1 MKINL
6 PNQITL
12 ARLALA
18 IVFFGFLSWFRAE
31 DLESSRWMLT
41 VCFWVFL
48 VAALTDIL
56 DGFLARMMK
65 QVTSFGRIVDPVVDK
80 VMVCGAFIFFA
91 SEHFWAG
98 GRNISGVAPWM
109 VIVVLLRELLVSA
122 IRSHS
127 EGLGQDFAATWSG
140 KLKMFVQS
148 ATVCV
153 VLGQLAWFHERRP
166 DELAWIR
173 VGSIWL
179 MLVVTT
185 LSMVMYI
192 RRAYSFLL
200 SSAALGA
207 GSAAQESSP
216 RTSQKPGPPPKD
228 APPTGDAGG
237 AAD

>member
-12 ARLALA
+12 ARLGLAL
-18 IVFFGFLSWFRAE
+18 VFFGFLSWFQAE

-48 VAALTDIL
+48 VAALTDVL

-80 VMVCGAFIFFA
+80 VMICGAFIFFA
-91 SEHFWAG
+91 SQHFWEG

-148 ATVCV
+148 ATVCI

-179 MLVVTT
+179 MLAVTT
-185 LSMVMYI
+185 LSMVMYV

-200 SSAALGA
+200 SGAALGA
-207 GSAAQESSP
+207 AGSADEASP
-216 RTSQKPGPPPKD
+216 PTSGQSTPPPED
-228 APPTGDAGG
+228 TPPGGDAEG